1 MIVEAVKLD
10 LTQYTVQY
18 ELLRSQVIG
27 LAGNTAQRDTAPDQ
41 RRGVGLA
48 LFLSKGMPEWI
59 ETVETVLRATLTPRA
74 VDAPDPAPRE
84 GSLPSSA
91 TAVCCLASVRHEVT
105 TLLANL
111 VLSTRSAVHQS
122 SREGYRS
129 W

>member
-10 LTQYTVQY
+10 VTQYTVQY

-27 LAGNTAQRDTAPDQ
+27 LAGNAAPGDTAADQ

-48 LFLSKGMPEWI
+48 LLLSKGMPGWI
-59 ETVETVLRATLTPRA
+59 EIVETVLRATLAPRA
-74 VDAPDPAPRE
+74 ADAPEPAPHE
-84 GSLPSSA
+84 GSLQSSA
-91 TAVCCLASVRHEVT
+91 TAMWVASVRHEVT

-111 VLSTRSAVHQS
+111 VLSTRPAVHQL

>member
-10 LTQYTVQY
+10 LTQYAVQY

-27 LAGNTAQRDTAPDQ
+27 LVGNAAPGDTVADQ

-59 ETVETVLRATLTPRA
+59 ETVETVLRATFTPRA
-74 VDAPDPAPRE
+74 VDAPDPAPHE

-91 TAVCCLASVRHEVT
+91 TAVCLASVRHEVT

>member
-10 LTQYTVQY
+10 VTQYTVQY
-18 ELLRSQVIG
+18 EL
-27 LAGNTAQRDTAPDQ
+27 
-41 RRGVGLA
+41 
-48 LFLSKGMPEWI
+48 
-59 ETVETVLRATLTPRA
+59 LRATLTPRA
-74 VDAPDPAPRE
+74 VDAPDPAPHE

>member
-1 MIVEAVKLD
+1 MIVEALKLD

-27 LAGNTAQRDTAPDQ
+27 LAGNAAQGDTAANQ

-59 ETVETVLRATLTPRA
+59 ETVETVLRATLSA

-84 GSLPSSA
+84 GSRPSSA
-91 TAVCCLASVRHEVT
+91 TAVCCVASVRHEVT

>member
-10 LTQYTVQY
+10 VTQYTVQY
-18 ELLRSQVIG
+18 ERLRSQVIG
-27 LAGNTAQRDTAPDQ
+27 LAENAASGDTAADQ

-48 LFLSKGMPEWI
+48 LFLSKGMPKWI
-59 ETVETVLRATLTPRA
+59 ETVETVLRATLTSRA
-74 VDAPDPAPRE
+74 VDAPDPAPHE

-91 TAVCCLASVRHEVT
+91 TAVCLASVRHEVT

>member
-1 MIVEAVKLD
+1 MIVEAVELD

-27 LAGNTAQRDTAPDQ
+27 LAGNAAPGDTAADQ
-41 RRGVGLA
+41 RCGVGLA

-84 GSLPSSA
+84 GSRPSSA
-91 TAVCCLASVRHEVT
+91 TAV
-105 TLLANL
+105 
-111 VLSTRSAVHQS
+111 Q
-122 SREGYRS
+122 Y
-129 W
+129 

>member
-27 LAGNTAQRDTAPDQ
+27 LAGNAAQGDTAADQ

-74 VDAPDPAPRE
+74 VDAPDPASRE
-84 GSLPSSA
+84 GSSSA